1 MNLAPNEKPS
11 NLIENLIEEGI
22 VELKIYNTAPEH
34 AKEYGLDSVNPLY
47 VQSIYVSDNSRLKG
61 IGKKVLAYIDKY
73 AIKNGHDVIFGHIT
87 QKAKFTKDKRETF
100 FSDIDMIKNWL
111 HSNSYAI
118 NQNNNDFYKVVNT
131 TFDSSSGDL
140 IKNDCIEFIKN
151 TESIINNGY
160 YLDIKNLNVYVGA
173 GDKTISKTN
182 SLLLITYNSGGQSN
196 LKAIDTIN
204 SLVLAQE
211 ICKLLNIDI
220 HVARIIVSEQIKYSK
235 PFSMSVLNDIKN
247 KNIIIANRDR
257 IEFTNIISNFENGGC
272 IIEFNC
278 EIG

>member
-22 VELKIYNTAPEH
+22 VELKIYNTIPEH

-131 TFDSSSGDL
+131 TFDSSSH
-140 IKNDCIEFIKN
+140 
-151 TESIINNGY
+151 
-160 YLDIKNLNVYVGA
+160 DIRFEQG
-173 GDKTISKTN
+173 GGIDEISKIK
-182 SLLLITYNSGGQSN
+182 L
-196 LKAIDTIN
+196 
-204 SLVLAQE
+204 E
-211 ICKLLNIDI
+211 IMRL
-220 HVARIIVSEQIKYSK
+220 QIKAFKMFPQSQK
-235 PFSMSVLNDIKN
+235 QKQVRMV
-247 KNIIIANRDR
+247 
-257 IEFTNIISNFENGGC
+257 
-272 IIEFNC
+272 
-278 EIG
+278 